1 MTNNIINRVANSKL
15 ELINL
20 EDYYPHGKRVVLDIK
35 DWLYEELVL
44 REKEFRQQAKL
55 FDWEQYND
63 CYVALTCSSNAI
75 VPAWAYMLLST
86 YLAPFAN
93 KTILGS
99 LDVLETSIYQDII
112 KALDVSPY
120 KDKSVIIK
128 GCTNKPIPD
137 NAFIQLTT
145 KLKPLVNHSCTVRH
159 ARQSHYTKENN
170 TLIFNYLTYCFVNS
184 RSFNIFIMTF
194 LLTLKH
200 L

>member
-137 NAFIQLTT
+137 NALIQLTT
-145 KLKPLVNHSCTVRH
+145 KLKPLVKSLMYGEACSAVPLYKR
-159 ARQSHYTKENN
+159 K
-170 TLIFNYLTYCFVNS
+170 
-184 RSFNIFIMTF
+184 
-194 LLTLKH
+194 
-200 L
+200 

>member
-145 KLKPLVNHSCTVRH
+145 KLKPLVKSLMYGEACSAVPL
-159 ARQSHYTKENN
+159 Y
-170 TLIFNYLTYCFVNS
+170 
-184 RSFNIFIMTF
+184 
-194 LLTLKH
+194 
-200 L
+200 